1 MSYALITVTIKP
13 SDSVWFGKAQP
24 DTAKRMAEWT
34 KTQPGYVSGSAQRIA
49 PNTFQNIVIFDTKE
63 NLAAFVAGQAT
74 NPDFQARDAYKAA
87 NGLTSTQVQR

>member
-24 DTAKRMAEWT
+24 DTSKRMAEWT
-34 KTQPGYVSGSAQRIA
+34 KTQPGYVSASAQRIA

-63 NLAAFVAGQAT
+63 HLAAFVAAQAT
-74 NPDFQARDAYKAA
+74 NADCQARDAYKAA
-87 NGLTSTQVQR
+87 NGQSSTQVQR